1 MNVVRKGGRIG
12 TINEVRKKFR
22 KKKVERDLSFDVG
35 KLPRDILDKM
45 LVICGKVGKDNIEKY
60 QAKANE
66 LGADFAVETG
76 SSWVL
81 TRKTIRENYDHA
93 HHKGVLLIGSNKE
106 LPGTQLD
113 YKGAYAFTDYFIQ
126 DFHND
131 GIPDT
136 PVGRIFGPSETVLY
150 HMDPFII
157 DSDIAVVFDSQPGRS
172 TRHVEGLAQLGFD
185 VEVLTK
191 FSEEDSKLLAMSEFI
206 LQFSDGVY
214 TSRIHGTP
222 EKWAS
227 HNSLIMSYEQTN
239 TVKFEGY
246 PVVYSEACS
255 TAQEGPLLKAFL
267 NRGACYIGSTL
278 DTMNNVETFD
288 DWRQCAYADGW
299 KFGFLDYLDT
309 YELIGQ
315 VKMYVDR
322 EITTHLKLEVRNE
335 LDQLNRGASTKIESD
350 QALSTIE
357 WVLFGNPLRSTT
369 VGPDANYT
377 PTKLVVDT

>member
-1 MNVVRKGGRIG
+1 
-12 TINEVRKKFR
+12 
-22 KKKVERDLSFDVG
+22 
-35 KLPRDILDKM
+35 
-45 LVICGKVGKDNIEKY
+45 
-60 QAKANE
+60 
-66 LGADFAVETG
+66 
-76 SSWVL
+76 
-81 TRKTIRENYDHA
+81 
-93 HHKGVLLIGSNKE
+93 
-106 LPGTQLD
+106 
-113 YKGAYAFTDYFIQ
+113 
-126 DFHND
+126 
-131 GIPDT
+131 
-136 PVGRIFGPSETVLY
+136 
-150 HMDPFII
+150 
-157 DSDIAVVFDSQPGRS
+157 
-172 TRHVEGLAQLGFD
+172 
-185 VEVLTK
+185 
-191 FSEEDSKLLAMSEFI
+191 
-206 LQFSDGVY
+206 
-214 TSRIHGTP
+214 
-222 EKWAS
+222 
-227 HNSLIMSYEQTN
+227 MSYQQTN

-267 NRGACYIGSTL
+267 NRGACYIGATL

-322 EITTHLKLEVRNE
+322 EITTHLKLEVMKE
-335 LDQLNRGASTKIESD
+335 LEQLNRGASTKIESD